1 MIDWFNAQSLAIRCE
16 IFAVGLL
23 FAYIAISCV
32 RDEIR
37 IRRANKRLQMLRWKS
52 GTSQVRY

>member
-1 MIDWFNAQSLAIRCE
+1 MIDWFNAQSLTIRCE
-16 IFAVGLL
+16 IVAVGLL

-37 IRRANKRLQMLRWKS
+37 IRRSSQRLRMLRWK
-52 GTSQVRY
+52 R